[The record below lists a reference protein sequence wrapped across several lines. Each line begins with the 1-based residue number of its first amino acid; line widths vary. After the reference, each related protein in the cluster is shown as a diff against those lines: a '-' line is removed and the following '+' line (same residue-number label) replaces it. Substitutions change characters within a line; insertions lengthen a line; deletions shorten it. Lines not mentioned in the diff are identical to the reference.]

1 MSQDVSTGNNNIQR
15 QKPEDDSTV
24 QSSST
29 NVEPND
35 ENSPGDNN
43 NESTANHVEQ
53 EDNRQKED
61 TNSRFLI
68 FIYFV
73 GVKSSVF
80 MLVILV

>member
-43 NESTANHVEQ
+43 NESTNHVEQ